1 MEKQGQYPLDHDGY
15 INTMLGDKLRI
26 REFYEYLPKATTR
39 GEVNNL
45 IARIKRLG
53 VNLPIQGGTS
63 SIMASGFY
71 NNIRVSKEQGW
82 EQPLQPIIVVHDSNT
97 NYIPVEKIFDM
108 RAFYDKH
115 YTEYCSK
122 IGPGIFLLF
131 DLLAGYSYETAK
143 EMKQID
149 PDTIE
154 FTGDAYSILKI
165 YDKIMNCKKLN
176 VVCDKTREWL
186 EGEQIMIEHPM
197 DRFIREEGANMTK
210 DISRVTVRFHR
221 IR

>member
-1 MEKQGQYPLDHDGY
+1 
-15 INTMLGDKLRI
+15 
-26 REFYEYLPKATTR
+26 
-39 GEVNNL
+39 
-45 IARIKRLG
+45 
-53 VNLPIQGGTS
+53 
-63 SIMASGFY
+63 
-71 NNIRVSKEQGW
+71 
-82 EQPLQPIIVVHDSNT
+82 
-97 NYIPVEKIFDM
+97 
-108 RAFYDKH
+108 
-115 YTEYCSK
+115 
-122 IGPGIFLLF
+122 
-131 DLLAGYSYETAK
+131 
-143 EMKQID
+143 MKQID

-210 DISRVTVRFHR
+210 DISKVTVRFHR